1 MAEVENTRIIEAELH
16 SPLMTAQLVRFD
28 LPQPNVGLLG
38 EERTHRLDLS
48 LTPRP
53 NARACYRDHWSA
65 HRFERIGDIFL
76 VPAGEALVAKGD
88 RGRQTSITCLLE
100 LDPIRAWFDG
110 DLEWTDRRLQATLDI
125 ANPNVRSL
133 ILRLGE
139 ELRHPGFASETL
151 TELIAAQ
158 LAIELSRHYRAITIG
173 PATGG
178 LASWRLRLID
188 ERLADLHETPSLAD
202 LAALCKLSVRQLTRG
217 FRVSRNC
224 SIGDYVANS
233 RIDHAKRLL
242 KSDACVKSI
251 AHQMGFASPSSF
263 SYAFRRATGE
273 TPRQF
278 RQRALRW
285 DDGA

>member
-1 MAEVENTRIIEAELH
+1 MLIDAELQT
-16 SPLMTAQLVRFD
+16 PLMTAQLVRFD
-28 LPQPNVGLLG
+28 FPTANAGVLHQAGV
-38 EERTHRLDLS
+38 HRLDLS

-76 VPAGEALVAKGD
+76 VPAGEALHAKGES
-88 RGRQTSITCLLE
+88 GRQTSITCLLE
-100 LDPIRAWFDG
+100 LEPLRDWFDG

-125 ANPNVRSL
+125 ANPNIRSL
-133 ILRLGE
+133 VLRLGE
-139 ELRHPGFASETL
+139 ELRNPGFASETL
-151 TELIAAQ
+151 AELIAAQ
-158 LAIELSRHYRAITIG
+158 LAIELNRHCHSISIS
-173 PATGG
+173 PAAGG

-188 ERLADLHETPSLAD
+188 ERLASLQETPSLAE
-202 LAALCKLSVRQLTRG
+202 LAKLCKLSVRQLTRG
-217 FRVSRNC
+217 FRVSRGC
-224 SIGDYVANS
+224 SIGDYVAAS

-242 KSDACVKSI
+242 KTDACVKSI
-251 AHQMGFASPSSF
+251 AHSMGFASPSSF

-285 DDGA
+285 DDNA